1 MKQSTLVA
9 LVLLLAAAVGA
20 VTAGWLYVRRREKE
34 LDEYEQLLFSED
46 YDEEGETA
54 EGEAAQEAPAAEEPE
69 SK

>member
-54 EGEAAQEAPAAEEPE
+54 GEAAPEEPARQEPE